1 MYVCKLKEMFE
12 KTRLTKQQLSELS
25 GVPLSTIKRI
35 FSGETPS
42 PQFQTVVDLVR
53 AMGGSL
59 DEFCE
64 FPKPEVEVDTIPSPT
79 VELISAYQDTIAD
92 KTKQIEDKEK
102 VAEDK
107 EQMISDKDNQLSFY
121 RKIITSLIALLSV
134 SVASWIVLLAAVVV
148 S

>member
-1 MYVCKLKEMFE
+1 MYVSKLIEMFE
-12 KTRLTKQQLSELS
+12 RSGLTKPILSELS
-25 GVPLSTIKRI
+25 GVPLATIKRI

-42 PQFQTVVDLVR
+42 PQFQTVVALVR

-59 DEFCE
+59 DELCD

-79 VELISAYQDTIAD
+79 VELISAYQGTIAD
-92 KTKQIEDKEK
+92 KAKQIEDKEK
-102 VAEDK
+102 AAEDK
-107 EQMISDKDNQLSFY
+107 EQMISDKDDQLSFY

-134 SVASWIVLLAAVVV
+134 SVASWIVLLAAVVA